1 MISSERFLAEIRH
14 AFSDNVTIYLSPA
27 DTTSENAEGIQLVPV
42 SEQNNNND
50 TDILTL
56 TAQDGLISN
65 DDLGR
70 AIEWLN
76 RYANPDADSSEQA
89 AIGTLSTFLDERRD
103 LSNLFN
109 DLDLIEEPL
118 DEQLSGIFTAGG
130 LRVGEIEGGKNA
142 SQGEVFD
149 SVMDAVSEQ
158 WIADGRPAAV
168 PASFA
173 RQSSLISDARM
184 ESMIGALGKTIGDDQ
199 KLSSDIKKELN
210 QDTVGKLYTA
220 VLERTPSSGN
230 PSFPVTDLPSMLKQA
245 GIPDPD
251 VTVNDGKFDKAKS
264 AFGFGT
270 LTVRSGK
277 EVLAVIPYNSRT
289 QSIEGRGAAALLDQL
304 GKRVDTLTKTQAVF
318 QEAAKQLAAV
328 ESFVDIR
335 WADPWKDPTSTE
347 STDPPPTDPEQPG
360 TADPEHSESGG
371 GTSNPQNEQG
381 G

>member
-1 MISSERFLAEIRH
+1 MISSERFLAQIRQ
-14 AFSDNVTIYLSPA
+14 AFPDNVTIYLSPA
-27 DTTSENAEGIQLVPV
+27 NTTSENAAGIQLERV

-56 TAQDGLISN
+56 TVQDGFISN

-70 AIEWLN
+70 AIVWLN
-76 RYANPDADSSEQA
+76 KYANPDADSSEQA

-118 DEQLSGIFTAGG
+118 DEQLSGLFTAGG

-199 KLSSDIKKELN
+199 KLSSNIKKELN
-210 QDTVGKLYTA
+210 QDTLGKLYTA
-220 VLERTPSSGN
+220 VLERTPSSGK
-230 PSFPVTDLPSMLKQA
+230 PSFTVTDLPSMLDKA

-251 VTVNDGKFDKAKS
+251 VRVKS
-264 AFGFGT
+264 AIFGSGKLQVF
-270 LTVRSGK
+270 SGK

-289 QSIEGRGAAALLDQL
+289 QNIDPKGAIALLDQL
-304 GKRVDTLTKTQAVF
+304 GKRVETLTKTQPVF
-318 QEAAKQLAAV
+318 QEAAEQLAAV

-335 WADPWKDPTSTE
+335 WADPWEDPTSTE
-347 STDPPPTDPEQPG
+347 STDPPPPNSEQPG
-360 TADPEHSESGG
+360 TTDPEHSESGG